1 MTRPKT
7 VRTAAAVVLVLLATP
22 GAAQSPQEWDRT
34 QLVPDIEFADGRG
47 GMQAGIR
54 CGTRPIDAAEAE
66 RVEQLVRAHGGGDAQ
81 RKLNIPVAFHVVR
94 TAGGDRF
101 NVTDEQVQRSL
112 DVLNASYRTK
122 GYSFTLSRVIRHNNT
137 KFARK
142 CHGKAPERS
151 FKRRHAID
159 PATTLNVYSCRP
171 GQGILG
177 YAWLPHSW
185 PEDHFMHG
193 VVINYASVPGGA
205 ALPYDEGD
213 TLVHEV
219 GHYLGLW
226 HTFDGKGC
234 REPGDFVADT
244 PAERRA
250 AYGCPLERDTCRND
264 PGLDPVENFMNYSDD
279 ACMIEFTP
287 GQKRRMNDQV
297 ATFKPTLWASS

>member
-1 MTRPKT
+1 MARPET
-7 VRTAAAVVLVLLATP
+7 VRTAGAVVLVLLATP
-22 GAAQSPQEWDRT
+22 GAAQSPRQWDRT
-34 QLVPDIEFADGRG
+34 QLVPDTEFADGRG
-47 GMQAGIR
+47 GMQEGIR
-54 CGTRPIDAAEAE
+54 CATRPIDAAEAE
-66 RVEQLVRAHGGGDAQ
+66 LVEQLARNRGDD
-81 RKLNIPVAFHVVR
+81 RKLNIPVVFHVA
-94 TAGGDRF
+94 TNGDRF
-101 NVTDEQVQRSL
+101 NVTDEQVQRSI
-112 DVLNASYRTK
+112 DVLNASFRTK

-142 CHGKAPERS
+142 CHRRAPERT

-159 PATTLNVYSCRP
+159 PATTLNVYSCLP
-171 GQGILG
+171 GRGILG

-205 ALPYDEGD
+205 AFPYDEGD

-250 AYGCPLERDTCRND
+250 AFGCPLERDSCRND

-297 ATFKPTLWASS
+297 ATFKPTLWASSSS